1 MKNKKIVLKE
11 KIQKKLILIDT
22 IILFIILLASNK
34 ININILNALNVIY
47 YLNIIILIKF
57 GNLQKIIMEVL
68 R

>member
-1 MKNKKIVLKE
+1 MKDKKIILKE
-11 KIQKKLILIDT
+11 NVQKKIILIDT

-34 ININILNALNVIY
+34 ININLLNILNIIY

-57 GNLQKIIMEVL
+57 GNLKKLFMEVL